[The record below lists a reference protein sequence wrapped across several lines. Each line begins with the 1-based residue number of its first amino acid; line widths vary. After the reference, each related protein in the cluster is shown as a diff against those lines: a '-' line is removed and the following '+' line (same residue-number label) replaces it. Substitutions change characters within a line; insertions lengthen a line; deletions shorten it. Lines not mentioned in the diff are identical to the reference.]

1 MSTERYQGN
10 LRSYSSNRSVRP
22 SPSPGK
28 KSKWGV
34 GALDDKAGSF
44 AELRRSLAE
53 QRKELKSLRG
63 TLLRAMG
70 RIRKL
75 EEQVVPVPM
84 LGKVR

>member
-1 MSTERYQGN
+1 
-10 LRSYSSNRSVRP
+10 
-22 SPSPGK
+22 
-28 KSKWGV
+28 
-34 GALDDKAGSF
+34 LDDKTGSF
-44 AELRRSLAE
+44 SEIRRSLAA

-84 LGKVR
+84 SGKVR